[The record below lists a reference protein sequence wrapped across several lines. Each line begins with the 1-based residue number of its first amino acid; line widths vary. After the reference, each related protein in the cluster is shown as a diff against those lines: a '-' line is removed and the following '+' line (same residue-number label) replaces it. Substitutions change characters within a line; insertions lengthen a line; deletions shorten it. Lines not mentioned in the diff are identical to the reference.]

1 MISRILEEHIRLWQ
15 QYPNSVDAIL
25 RLRET
30 MSKEGVFEVIVADG
44 ATLDSPITEIKVEN
58 DDGTQQQT

>member
-1 MISRILEEHIRLWQ
+1 MISRILEERIRLWQ

-44 ATLDSPITEIKVEN
+44 AMLDSPITEIEVEN